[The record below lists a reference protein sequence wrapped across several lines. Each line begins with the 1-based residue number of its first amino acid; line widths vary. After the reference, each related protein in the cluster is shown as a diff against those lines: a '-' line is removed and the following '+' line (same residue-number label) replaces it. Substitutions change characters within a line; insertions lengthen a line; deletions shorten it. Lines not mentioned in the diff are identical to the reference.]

1 MREDRHN
8 AGLSLFEARVLMDS
22 IAKLLADVPLFALL
36 DDAQRAFL
44 AARVRVVRFEAGALL
59 FQYGDPGHSMYVIK
73 AGHVELSLKTKTGET
88 MVLACLTAHHFF
100 GEVSLMDSG
109 PRTATARALD
119 AVELLEIDRVDL
131 DELFRL
137 QPSAALHLLAAT
149 GGRLRHTTQLLRNA
163 STRNPNEDLAD
174 RRTFL
179 VKLTDWIAKFA
190 GSLLFLGLH
199 LLFFAAWLGW
209 NVATP
214 AEQHFDN
221 FPFGFLTLVVSLE
234 TILVSVFVLL
244 SQNRQAERDRVR
256 NDIEYDINLKS
267 EMQIA
272 HMHEKVD
279 DNYAAFQHRLARVE
293 KKLDALT
300 AHLSVD

>member
-1 MREDRHN
+1 MDGHN
-8 AGLSLFEARVLMDS
+8 ADLSLFEVRMPMDP
-22 IAKLLADVPLFALL
+22 IEKLLADVPLFALL
-36 DDAQRAFL
+36 HDEQRAFL
-44 AARVRVVRFEAGALL
+44 AARVRIVKFDAGALL
-59 FQYGDPGHSMYVIK
+59 FQYGDPGQSMYVIK

-119 AVELLEIDRVDL
+119 AVELLEVNRVDL

-137 QPSAALHLLAAT
+137 QPGAALHLLAAT
-149 GGRLRHTTQLLRNA
+149 GGRLRHATQLLRNA
-163 STRNPNEDLAD
+163 STRNPNEDLVD
-174 RRTFL
+174 RRTAL
-179 VKLTDWIAKFA
+179 VKLTDAIAKFA
-190 GSLLFLGLH
+190 GSLLFLALH
-199 LLFFAAWLGW
+199 LVFFAAWLGW

-214 AEQHFDN
+214 QDLHFDN
-221 FPFGFLTLVVSLE
+221 FPFGFLTMVVSLE
-234 TILVSVFVLL
+234 TILISVFVLL

-300 AHLSVD
+300 AHLKID

>member
-1 MREDRHN
+1 
-8 AGLSLFEARVLMDS
+8 MDS
-22 IAKLLADVPLFALL
+22 IAKLLAEVPLFALL
-36 DDAQRAFL
+36 NDEQRAFL
-44 AARVRVVRFEAGALL
+44 AARVRMVRVEAGALL
-59 FQYGDPGHSMYVIK
+59 FQYGDPGHSMYVVK

-88 MVLACLTAHHFF
+88 MVLACLTDHDFF

-119 AVELLEIDRVDL
+119 TVELLEVDRLDL

-137 QPSAALHLLAAT
+137 QPGAALHLLAAT
-149 GGRLRHTTQLLRNA
+149 GGRLRHATQLLRNA

-174 RRTFL
+174 RRTAL

-199 LLFFAAWLGW
+199 LVFFAAWLGW

-214 AEQHFDN
+214 AAQHFDN

-234 TILVSVFVLL
+234 TILISVFVLL

-279 DNYAAFQHRLARVE
+279 DNYAAFQDRLARVE
-293 KKLDALT
+293 MKLDALSTHLRVDTEPART
-300 AHLSVD
+300 ARP